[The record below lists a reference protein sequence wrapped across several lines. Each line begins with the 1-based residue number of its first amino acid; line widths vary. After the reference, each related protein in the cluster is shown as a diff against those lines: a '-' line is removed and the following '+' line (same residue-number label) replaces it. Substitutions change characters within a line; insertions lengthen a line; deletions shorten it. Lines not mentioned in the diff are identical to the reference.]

1 MQFHGTLC
9 DSESHTGASGVR
21 ASRVIDAVKRQ
32 EDGVDLIFR
41 DTGPAIIHIE
51 YGHRALL
58 PLCNGERNLYLG
70 TFFGVLNRITYDI
83 LDCPVQQLLVAKDDA
98 LNARVKHYRAL
109 PSLGLVHRI
118 GNHLRSEEHTSELQ

>member
-21 ASRVIDAVKRQ
+21 ASRVSGAVKRQ

-58 PLCNGERNLYLG
+58 LLRNGERNLYLG
-70 TFFGVLNRITYDI
+70 TFFGILNRITDRKSTR
-83 LDCPVQQLLVAKDDA
+83 LNSSHLVISYA
-98 LNARVKHYRAL
+98 VF
-109 PSLGLVHRI
+109 
-118 GNHLRSEEHTSELQ
+118 